1 MQPVLGGEKLGS
13 DYNAGQSHW
22 DPYSEQPYPI
32 RLQLSLAQRLRGRFW
47 SFVKSAFCSLAAF
60 PVIAVI
66 QGALSL
72 GYRPKNWKQRSDSW
86 KDFMGIGVALQS
98 CDGPSLAHEIEK
110 LGVRQVL
117 LRFPLWEMNRLE
129 EHWELVDS
137 LPDCEFVLCLMQDR
151 QHILDHDLWR
161 KNLNAIV
168 SRFWPRI
175 RSYQIGQGIN
185 RSKWGILSCDE
196 FLAFASVAEEIRSEY
211 PGIDFVGPSV
221 LDFEPIPFIRSVIHG
236 FGIYWDVVGCS
247 LYVDR
252 RGCPRNRQLLIFDL
266 KQKIYHFVACV
277 MCANR
282 ANRRFWI
289 TEVNWPLENQ
299 SPYAPT
305 SEKECVSEE
314 DAGKYLRRYYED
326 AWESGL
332 TERVYW
338 WQLVSKGFGLIDVND
353 DGTLRYRSSYD
364 EFKKLLS
371 GESAESTPLARDGK
385 ATAGGGE

>member
-1 MQPVLGGEKLGS
+1 
-13 DYNAGQSHW
+13 
-22 DPYSEQPYPI
+22 
-32 RLQLSLAQRLRGRFW
+32 
-47 SFVKSAFCSLAAF
+47 
-60 PVIAVI
+60 
-66 QGALSL
+66 
-72 GYRPKNWKQRSDSW
+72 
-86 KDFMGIGVALQS
+86 
-98 CDGPSLAHEIEK
+98 
-110 LGVRQVL
+110 
-117 LRFPLWEMNRLE
+117 
-129 EHWELVDS
+129 
-137 LPDCEFVLCLMQDR
+137 
-151 QHILDHDLWR
+151 
-161 KNLNAIV
+161 
-168 SRFWPRI
+168 
-175 RSYQIGQGIN
+175 
-185 RSKWGILSCDE
+185 
-196 FLAFASVAEEIRSEY
+196 
-211 PGIDFVGPSV
+211 
-221 LDFEPIPFIRSVIHG
+221 
-236 FGIYWDVVGCS
+236 
-247 LYVDR
+247 
-252 RGCPRNRQLLIFDL
+252 
-266 KQKIYHFVACV
+266 